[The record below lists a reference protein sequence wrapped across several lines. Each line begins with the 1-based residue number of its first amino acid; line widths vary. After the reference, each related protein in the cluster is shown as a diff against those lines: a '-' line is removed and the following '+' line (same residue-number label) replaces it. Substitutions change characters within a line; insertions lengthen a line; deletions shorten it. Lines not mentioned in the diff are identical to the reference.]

1 MRSVISTLVFFF
13 GLGVSAVNSQSQ
25 PDAKIT
31 NEQYKDWTYNCLM
44 SSAEEQ
50 CEIVTKILSSDG
62 GTFAQLSFQINKDE
76 LDPLFQI
83 AVPTLID
90 LKKPVDLK
98 VDNSPLV
105 ELGYSFCNPQACFVA
120 ERASI
125 ELINALKGGNE
136 LVMQL
141 RSVVNGD
148 ITAKVSLLGFTDA
161 FARLVGQAQ

>member
-1 MRSVISTLVFFF
+1 MRSAISSLFLFF

-31 NEQYKDWTYNCLM
+31 SESYKDWTYNCLM
-44 SSAEEQ
+44 SSDEEQ
-50 CEIVTKILSSDG
+50 CEIVAKIASSDG
-62 GTFAQLSFQINKDE
+62 GTFAQLSFQINKDG

-98 VDNSPLV
+98 VDSSPLV

-125 ELINALKGGNE
+125 ELINALKVGNE
-136 LVMQL
+136 LVMEL

-148 ITAKVSLLGFTDA
+148 ITAKVSLLGFSDA
-161 FARLVGQAQ
+161 FARLEGQGQ